1 MTATVLNFPGS
12 PAHTRPPAPPRA
24 AAIIRTPP
32 RAAAIIE
39 RAMCTVPVGLVRPKP
54 TRPTAEQ
61 ARAIR
66 AIEAWLRDPSRK
78 IFRLAGFAGTGKSTV
93 VEWAIAE
100 LQAEAGCGK
109 VVICAP
115 TNLAA
120 DVLRKKGVPC
130 AMTCHRALYAPH
142 EDENGGVKFVL
153 AKDGP
158 AAEAEL
164 VVVDEGSMVG
174 LTTGTDFEKVAK
186 KILVMYD
193 PGQLPP
199 VGEDGHF
206 TRAAPDFFL
215 REISRQSMES
225 PIIRLSMEF
234 REGRMPAFG
243 DYGDGVFVLPLT
255 KATQPLVYRESH
267 FALCGLHRVRWI
279 YTQRIRRLRGH
290 DGALPNV
297 GEPILSRKN
306 HHDDGIYNG
315 SAATLAATPEWST
328 RSPGL
333 LELTYRMAGED
344 PLRRGK
350 VHPYLL
356 EQHRTHSRERP
367 RKIGKD
373 VQEWDWDY
381 LRTVHSAQGSEW
393 PAITV
398 VDDAGVFRGDA
409 WKHRYTSFTRAAEC
423 ATFLARE

>member
-1 MTATVLNFPGS
+1 MS
-12 PAHTRPPAPPRA
+12 
-24 AAIIRTPP
+24 
-32 RAAAIIE
+32 
-39 RAMCTVPVGLVRPKP
+39 TVPVGLVRPKP
-54 TRPTAEQ
+54 TCPTAEQ
-61 ARAIR
+61 ARAIK
-66 AIEAWLRDPSRK
+66 AIKVWFRDPNRK

-109 VVICAP
+109 VVTCAP

-120 DVLRKKGVPC
+120 DVLRKKGVPF

-142 EDENGGVKFVL
+142 EDKDGGVKFVL
-153 AKDGP
+153 AEDGP
-158 AAEAEL
+158 AAEAAL

-174 LTTGTDFEKVAK
+174 RTMGADFEKMAN

-206 TRAAPDFFL
+206 TQDAPDFFL

-225 PIIRLSMEF
+225 PIIRLSMAF

-290 DGALPNV
+290 DGTLPNV

-315 SAATLAATPEWST
+315 SPATLTAAPEWST
-328 RSPGL
+328 KAPGL
-333 LELTYRMAGED
+333 LELSYRMAGED
-344 PLRRGK
+344 RVRLAK
-350 VHPYLL
+350 AHPYLF
-356 EQHRTHSRERP
+356 EQHRTHRRERP
-367 RKIGKD
+367 RKIGKA

-393 PAITV
+393 AAVTV
-398 VDDAGVFRGDA
+398 VDDAGVFREDA